1 MIPAHLPFTAK
12 DRQKAQLLSSQ
23 RRHGYLRQRARPG
36 TLGGRHVPP
45 LSTLEVARTG
55 LPSWS
60 GPGSRRPEPARGSA
74 KRLLGLS
81 LCPSSSPGCEP
92 LHRPGGSS
100 GHPCRE
106 AEAWCSLLPHDGVR
120 TWRQGG
126 GAAAL
131 FAPAGA
137 RGGFR
142 GSTQNAEHGFRGEW
156 PPPAGDTCGSVCGVG
171 RAPPQALWRPR
182 RCAPSPPAVGPGE
195 PCSGECFAWLGC
207 GVSSRFLSSGRRRW
221 SWFYGL
227 QVAPGPLLGRCRVLG
242 FTL

>member
-1 MIPAHLPFTAK
+1 M
-12 DRQKAQLLSSQ
+12 
-23 RRHGYLRQRARPG
+23 RQRARPG

-55 LPSWS
+55 LPSWP
-60 GPGSRRPEPARGSA
+60 GPGGRRPEPARGSA

-137 RGGFR
+137 RGAGRVQGFH
-142 GSTQNAEHGFRGEW
+142 AER
-156 PPPAGDTCGSVCGVG
+156 
-171 RAPPQALWRPR
+171 RARVPR
-182 RCAPSPPAVGPGE
+182 RVAPSRRGHVWLSLWCRAGASPGPVE
-195 PCSGECFAWLGC
+195 TAPVRPFP
-207 GVSSRFLSSGRRRW
+207 SGR
-221 SWFYGL
+221 
-227 QVAPGPLLGRCRVLG
+227 GPWRTVFG
-242 FTL
+242 